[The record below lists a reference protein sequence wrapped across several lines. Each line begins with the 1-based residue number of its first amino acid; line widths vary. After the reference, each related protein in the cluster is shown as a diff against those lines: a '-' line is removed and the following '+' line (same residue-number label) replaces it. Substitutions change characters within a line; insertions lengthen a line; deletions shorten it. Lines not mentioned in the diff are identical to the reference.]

1 MSEGMI
7 KQFGALMLAFTVALT
22 FPAAAHHSFA
32 VYDLTQTKTAAAT
45 IKEFNFGAPH
55 STATFTIKGSDGKS
69 QNLTLQGAAPS
80 ALSRAG
86 FKPRDFSKGTQVEIS
101 WHPVRTGGPEGAMIT
116 LKLADGRVFN
126 DQETQGIL
134 QRPRPQ

>member
-1 MSEGMI
+1 MI
-7 KQFGALMLAFTVALT
+7 KQFGAALTLAFTVALT

-32 VYDLTQTKTAAAT
+32 VYDLTQTKTAAGT

-55 STATFTIKGSDGKS
+55 STATFTIMGPDGKS
-69 QNLTLQGAAPS
+69 QNLTLQGAAPA

-101 WHPVRTGGPEGAMIT
+101 WHPVRTGGPEGAMIM
-116 LKLADGRVFN
+116 LKLSDGRVFN
-126 DQETQGIL
+126 DEESQAVL
-134 QRPRPQ
+134 NRPRPQ